1 MPDLHGHQHRS
12 FQNRPSIRP
21 SDEGASPMKTAERNH
36 DAVTDRPPSERRGH
50 VGRLTAVTMG
60 AGAVS
65 ALVLAAVVFGGA
77 TEPVITGV
85 VLLAFAA
92 SWSMYAVLSTRR
104 TDQPQRWAR
113 VPAAVM
119 AVAGAMSLLLR
130 PSAQAMSA
138 VGWVW
143 PIGLVALAIW
153 MVVQSRRSLR
163 SWSRRAVLYPIF
175 ALMIIGGF
183 GAAYETVREAQD
195 RSTYAM
201 PGQLV
206 DVGGHRL
213 HISCTGTGSP
223 TVVLEGGLGE
233 PSTMMA
239 GWIAPA
245 VAGTTRVC
253 VYDRAGRGWSD
264 PAPEGQDGL
273 AVVAD
278 LHTLLERHGE
288 VGPFVLAG
296 HSSGG
301 VYVQAYAAT
310 YPDEVA
316 GMVLLDSQP
325 GEALTRLPDYP
336 AFYAGFR
343 KATGVMPS
351 AARFGL
357 MRLISSTVAGS
368 LPEPQRAE
376 ERAFLSTASHNR
388 SLRDE
393 FLALPAAMARARQLT
408 TLGAKPLVVVTA
420 EKDAQAGWMPLQDEL
435 AGLSTNSDHRV
446 LPDVDARLAHRGRSR
461 GRDLQPGHHRCRAVG
476 PVPQPDPDQLTE
488 PMPIETSCD
497 ESTQGGAMRRHPTDW
512 KAGGGR
518 QHNPRRWRSSAALV
532 VLALLV
538 AGCGR
543 STAAEPTPQAVPMS
557 HPRRSS
563 VRRGW
568 STSSS
573 PWETPGCTSAVSGPG
588 TSPWS

>member
-1 MPDLHGHQHRS
+1 METS
-12 FQNRPSIRP
+12 
-21 SDEGASPMKTAERNH
+21 EGMH
-36 DAVTDRPPSERRGH
+36 DSVADRPPPQKPGH
-50 VGRLTAVTMG
+50 IGRLTAVTMG
-60 AGAVS
+60 AGAVA
-65 ALVLAAVVFGGA
+65 ALVLAALVFGGA

-104 TDQPQRWAR
+104 TDQPQRWAY

-119 AVAGAMSLLLR
+119 AVLGVTSLLLR
-130 PSAQAMSA
+130 PSAGAMSA
-138 VGWVW
+138 LGWVW
-143 PIGLVALAIW
+143 PIGLLALAVW
-153 MVVQSRRSLR
+153 MVVQSRRSLH

-175 ALMIIGGF
+175 ALMIVGGL
-183 GAAYETVREAQD
+183 GGAYETVREAHD

-201 PGQLV
+201 PGDLV

-245 VAGTTRVC
+245 VANTTRVC

-264 PAPEGQDGL
+264 PAAKGQDGL
-273 AVVAD
+273 AVVED

-310 YPDEVA
+310 YADEVA
-316 GMVLLDSQP
+316 GLVLLDSQP

-336 AFYAGFR
+336 TFYAGFR

-357 MRLISSTVAGS
+357 MRLISSTAAGG
-368 LPEPQRAE
+368 LPDHERDE

-388 SLRDE
+388 SVRDE

-420 EKDAQAGWMPLQDEL
+420 EKGAQAGWLPLQDEL

-446 LPDVDARLAHRGRSR
+446 LPDVVHAS
-461 GRDLQPGHHRCRAVG
+461 
-476 PVPQPDPDQLTE
+476 LTE
-488 PMPIETSCD
+488 D
-497 ESTQGGAMRRHPTDW
+497 EAAAAISSLAITD
-512 KAGGGR
+512 
-518 QHNPRRWRSSAALV
+518 V
-532 VLALLV
+532 V
-538 AGCGR
+538 
-543 STAAEPTPQAVPMS
+543 Q
-557 HPRRSS
+557 S
-563 VRRGW
+563 VRTQAPVR
-568 STSSS
+568 TR
-573 PWETPGCTSAVSGPG
+573 
-588 TSPWS
+588 